1 MSSESNL
8 TSRFQKG
15 QKKSPEEIKKREETK
30 RVNKAIKNLVYEQ
43 LKQDL
48 LNGDSAK
55 QKPYYQTFLNNYLKQ
70 ALKDPNGRPATT
82 IASMIFTPDILTALD
97 ASHER
102 EMANDINFAL
112 YKLNEDYFQEQRDV
126 LVEINHSKK
135 ILVCCSRRAGKCFG
149 KGTKIRLFDGTIKN
163 VEDIRVGDIVLDY
176 NGNPTEVSST
186 TSGTDKMYLVKDTS
200 LSNNMEF
207 VCNEPHILTIKC
219 SRNDQTRKHNSPY
232 KKGEIYDIPLVDF
245 LKLPKYE
252 QKRFSLFRASIEYEE
267 KEHLI
272 DPYLLGLWLGDGNKE
287 CPRITVCG
295 DEKDLCN
302 YLSNNYN
309 CSISLSN
316 GKSLNVYG
324 YYIKGIKQF
333 FKELNLL
340 YNKHIPFEYLH
351 DSKRNR
357 LKLLAGLIDS
367 DGYKP
372 KRKNM
377 LEFCNTNKTLIDNVI
392 ELCNSLGFKTSVR
405 TKIPTMYGKK
415 CSRCWTITIKGKLSN
430 IPNVVKRKHCEDSK
444 QDTCNNFTINYLGI
458 NTYYG
463 FTLKGNKRFCL
474 EDYTVVHNTEMTSGA
489 IVKSALKNPGSR
501 IIYINLTFKNAVKQ
515 IWDKVI
521 KASEDTGLQIEKSS
535 KNDGEIEWVNGS
547 SLRIKGNSNNAEA
560 DTLRGESK
568 VSLVIIDEAF
578 HQKNMEYAINE
589 VIMPFLADLGDKA
602 TILCTG
608 TPPRIP
614 HTYMEKLWSKDK
626 TWRHYHWTAENNPH
640 IPNFEKFIE
649 EVCKAKGLTKE
660 APFIQREY
668 YGVIGAYDTE
678 AMVFKNYQ
686 TYTELPASFTAN
698 RIAIGCDWGF
708 SDYNSIITVAYNTQS
723 GEAYIIEEKKFNKA
737 TVTEIITEV
746 KKSYEAAKN
755 RFGIDDIQ
763 ILCDTNEQ
771 SITYE
776 LYANQHLPAYNAYKY
791 DKASAIAQ
799 LSDWL
804 RSGKIKVNANDI
816 YLKDEFER
824 TLYKRDED
832 DDSIL
837 PEIDDDIFHPDAIMA
852 LLYASR
858 TIAFDMGDKWQ
869 IDGVNTGGESTNKKE
884 GW

>member
-135 ILVCCSRRAGKCFG
+135 ILVCCSRRAGKS
-149 KGTKIRLFDGTIKN
+149 
-163 VEDIRVGDIVLDY
+163 Y
-176 NGNPTEVSST
+176 
-186 TSGTDKMYLVKDTS
+186 
-200 LSNNMEF
+200 
-207 VCNEPHILTIKC
+207 
-219 SRNDQTRKHNSPY
+219 
-232 KKGEIYDIPLVDF
+232 
-245 LKLPKYE
+245 
-252 QKRFSLFRASIEYEE
+252 
-267 KEHLI
+267 
-272 DPYLLGLWLGDGNKE
+272 
-287 CPRITVCG
+287 
-295 DEKDLCN
+295 
-302 YLSNNYN
+302 
-309 CSISLSN
+309 
-316 GKSLNVYG
+316 
-324 YYIKGIKQF
+324 
-333 FKELNLL
+333 
-340 YNKHIPFEYLH
+340 
-351 DSKRNR
+351 
-357 LKLLAGLIDS
+357 
-367 DGYKP
+367 
-372 KRKNM
+372 
-377 LEFCNTNKTLIDNVI
+377 FCA
-392 ELCNSLGFKTSVR
+392 
-405 TKIPTMYGKK
+405 
-415 CSRCWTITIKGKLSN
+415 
-430 IPNVVKRKHCEDSK
+430 
-444 QDTCNNFTINYLGI
+444 
-458 NTYYG
+458 
-463 FTLKGNKRFCL
+463 
-474 EDYTVVHNTEMTSGA
+474 GA

-515 IWDKVI
+515 IWDNVI
-521 KASEDTGLQIEKSS
+521 KASEYTGLQIDKSS

-614 HTYMEKLWSKDK
+614 HTYMEKLWSNDK

-649 EVCKAKGLTKE
+649 EVCKAKGLTKD

-686 TYTELPASFTAN
+686 TYTELPTSFTAN

-723 GEAYIIEEKKFNKA
+723 GEAYVIEEKKFNKA
-737 TVTEIITEV
+737 TVSDIITEV
-746 KKSYEAAKN
+746 KRSYEAAKN

>member
-1 MSSESNL
+1 MNKESNL

-15 QKKSPEEIKKREETK
+15 HKKSPEEIKKREETK

-48 LNGDSAK
+48 LNGDNAK

-135 ILVCCSRRAGKCFG
+135 ILVCCSRRAGKS
-149 KGTKIRLFDGTIKN
+149 
-163 VEDIRVGDIVLDY
+163 Y
-176 NGNPTEVSST
+176 
-186 TSGTDKMYLVKDTS
+186 
-200 LSNNMEF
+200 
-207 VCNEPHILTIKC
+207 
-219 SRNDQTRKHNSPY
+219 
-232 KKGEIYDIPLVDF
+232 
-245 LKLPKYE
+245 
-252 QKRFSLFRASIEYEE
+252 
-267 KEHLI
+267 
-272 DPYLLGLWLGDGNKE
+272 
-287 CPRITVCG
+287 
-295 DEKDLCN
+295 
-302 YLSNNYN
+302 
-309 CSISLSN
+309 
-316 GKSLNVYG
+316 
-324 YYIKGIKQF
+324 
-333 FKELNLL
+333 
-340 YNKHIPFEYLH
+340 
-351 DSKRNR
+351 
-357 LKLLAGLIDS
+357 
-367 DGYKP
+367 
-372 KRKNM
+372 
-377 LEFCNTNKTLIDNVI
+377 FCA
-392 ELCNSLGFKTSVR
+392 
-405 TKIPTMYGKK
+405 
-415 CSRCWTITIKGKLSN
+415 
-430 IPNVVKRKHCEDSK
+430 
-444 QDTCNNFTINYLGI
+444 
-458 NTYYG
+458 
-463 FTLKGNKRFCL
+463 
-474 EDYTVVHNTEMTSGA
+474 GA

-515 IWDKVI
+515 IWDNVI
-521 KASEDTGLQIEKSS
+521 KASEAVCLQIDKSS

-568 VSLVIIDEAF
+568 VSLVVIDEAF

-614 HTYMEKLWSKDK
+614 HTYMEKLWSNDK

-649 EVCKAKGLTKE
+649 EVCKAKGLTKD
-660 APFIQREY
+660 APFVQREY

-686 TYTELPASFTAN
+686 TYTELPTSFTAN

-723 GEAYIIEEKKFNKA
+723 GEAYVIEEKKFNKA
-737 TVTEIITEV
+737 TVSEIITEV
-746 KKSYEAAKN
+746 KRSYETAKN

>member
-135 ILVCCSRRAGKCFG
+135 ILVCCSRRAGKS
-149 KGTKIRLFDGTIKN
+149 
-163 VEDIRVGDIVLDY
+163 Y
-176 NGNPTEVSST
+176 
-186 TSGTDKMYLVKDTS
+186 
-200 LSNNMEF
+200 
-207 VCNEPHILTIKC
+207 
-219 SRNDQTRKHNSPY
+219 
-232 KKGEIYDIPLVDF
+232 
-245 LKLPKYE
+245 
-252 QKRFSLFRASIEYEE
+252 
-267 KEHLI
+267 
-272 DPYLLGLWLGDGNKE
+272 
-287 CPRITVCG
+287 
-295 DEKDLCN
+295 
-302 YLSNNYN
+302 
-309 CSISLSN
+309 
-316 GKSLNVYG
+316 
-324 YYIKGIKQF
+324 
-333 FKELNLL
+333 
-340 YNKHIPFEYLH
+340 
-351 DSKRNR
+351 
-357 LKLLAGLIDS
+357 
-367 DGYKP
+367 
-372 KRKNM
+372 
-377 LEFCNTNKTLIDNVI
+377 FCA
-392 ELCNSLGFKTSVR
+392 
-405 TKIPTMYGKK
+405 
-415 CSRCWTITIKGKLSN
+415 
-430 IPNVVKRKHCEDSK
+430 
-444 QDTCNNFTINYLGI
+444 
-458 NTYYG
+458 
-463 FTLKGNKRFCL
+463 
-474 EDYTVVHNTEMTSGA
+474 GA

-515 IWDKVI
+515 IWDNVI
-521 KASEDTGLQIEKSS
+521 KASEDTGLQIDKSS

-568 VSLVIIDEAF
+568 VSLVVIDEAF

-614 HTYMEKLWSKDK
+614 HTYMEKLWSNDK

-649 EVCKAKGLTKE
+649 EVCKAKGLTKD

-686 TYTELPASFTAN
+686 TYTELPTSFTAN

-723 GEAYIIEEKKFNKA
+723 GEAYVIEEKKFNKA
-737 TVTEIITEV
+737 TVSDIITEV
-746 KKSYEAAKN
+746 KRSYEAAKN

>member
-135 ILVCCSRRAGKCFG
+135 ILVCCSRRAGKS
-149 KGTKIRLFDGTIKN
+149 
-163 VEDIRVGDIVLDY
+163 Y
-176 NGNPTEVSST
+176 
-186 TSGTDKMYLVKDTS
+186 
-200 LSNNMEF
+200 
-207 VCNEPHILTIKC
+207 
-219 SRNDQTRKHNSPY
+219 
-232 KKGEIYDIPLVDF
+232 
-245 LKLPKYE
+245 
-252 QKRFSLFRASIEYEE
+252 
-267 KEHLI
+267 
-272 DPYLLGLWLGDGNKE
+272 
-287 CPRITVCG
+287 
-295 DEKDLCN
+295 
-302 YLSNNYN
+302 
-309 CSISLSN
+309 
-316 GKSLNVYG
+316 
-324 YYIKGIKQF
+324 
-333 FKELNLL
+333 
-340 YNKHIPFEYLH
+340 
-351 DSKRNR
+351 
-357 LKLLAGLIDS
+357 
-367 DGYKP
+367 
-372 KRKNM
+372 
-377 LEFCNTNKTLIDNVI
+377 FCA
-392 ELCNSLGFKTSVR
+392 
-405 TKIPTMYGKK
+405 
-415 CSRCWTITIKGKLSN
+415 
-430 IPNVVKRKHCEDSK
+430 
-444 QDTCNNFTINYLGI
+444 
-458 NTYYG
+458 
-463 FTLKGNKRFCL
+463 
-474 EDYTVVHNTEMTSGA
+474 GA
-489 IVKSALKNPGSR
+489 IVISALKNPGSR
-501 IIYINLTFKNAVKQ
+501 IIYINLTFKNAIKQ
-515 IWDKVI
+515 IWDNVI
-521 KASEDTGLQIEKSS
+521 KASEYTGLQIDKSS

-568 VSLVIIDEAF
+568 VSLVVIDEAF

-614 HTYMEKLWSKDK
+614 HTYMEKLWSNDK

-649 EVCKAKGLTKE
+649 EVCKAKGLTKD

-686 TYTELPASFTAN
+686 TYTELPTSFTAN

-723 GEAYIIEEKKFNKA
+723 GEAYVIEEKKFNKA
-737 TVTEIITEV
+737 TVSDIITEV
-746 KKSYEAAKN
+746 KRSYEAAKN

>member
-1 MSSESNL
+1 MNSENNL

-48 LNGDSAK
+48 LNGDNAK

-135 ILVCCSRRAGKCFG
+135 ILVCCSRRAGKS
-149 KGTKIRLFDGTIKN
+149 
-163 VEDIRVGDIVLDY
+163 Y
-176 NGNPTEVSST
+176 
-186 TSGTDKMYLVKDTS
+186 
-200 LSNNMEF
+200 
-207 VCNEPHILTIKC
+207 
-219 SRNDQTRKHNSPY
+219 
-232 KKGEIYDIPLVDF
+232 
-245 LKLPKYE
+245 
-252 QKRFSLFRASIEYEE
+252 
-267 KEHLI
+267 
-272 DPYLLGLWLGDGNKE
+272 
-287 CPRITVCG
+287 
-295 DEKDLCN
+295 
-302 YLSNNYN
+302 
-309 CSISLSN
+309 
-316 GKSLNVYG
+316 
-324 YYIKGIKQF
+324 
-333 FKELNLL
+333 
-340 YNKHIPFEYLH
+340 
-351 DSKRNR
+351 
-357 LKLLAGLIDS
+357 
-367 DGYKP
+367 
-372 KRKNM
+372 
-377 LEFCNTNKTLIDNVI
+377 FCA
-392 ELCNSLGFKTSVR
+392 
-405 TKIPTMYGKK
+405 
-415 CSRCWTITIKGKLSN
+415 
-430 IPNVVKRKHCEDSK
+430 
-444 QDTCNNFTINYLGI
+444 
-458 NTYYG
+458 
-463 FTLKGNKRFCL
+463 
-474 EDYTVVHNTEMTSGA
+474 GA

-515 IWDKVI
+515 IWDNVI
-521 KASEDTGLQIEKSS
+521 KASEAVGLQIDKSS

-568 VSLVIIDEAF
+568 VSLVVIDEAF

-614 HTYMEKLWSKDK
+614 HTYMEKLWSNDK

-640 IPNFEKFIE
+640 VPDFEKFIE
-649 EVCKAKGLTKE
+649 EVCKAKGLTKD

-686 TYTELPASFTAN
+686 SYTELPTSFTAN

-723 GEAYIIEEKKFNKA
+723 GEAYVIEEKKFNKA
-737 TVTEIITEV
+737 TVSEIIAEV
-746 KKSYEAAKN
+746 KRSYEAAKN

>member
-48 LNGDSAK
+48 LNGDNAK

-112 YKLNEDYFQEQRDV
+112 YKLNEDYFQDQRDV

-135 ILVCCSRRAGKCFG
+135 ILVCCSRRAGKS
-149 KGTKIRLFDGTIKN
+149 
-163 VEDIRVGDIVLDY
+163 Y
-176 NGNPTEVSST
+176 
-186 TSGTDKMYLVKDTS
+186 
-200 LSNNMEF
+200 
-207 VCNEPHILTIKC
+207 
-219 SRNDQTRKHNSPY
+219 
-232 KKGEIYDIPLVDF
+232 
-245 LKLPKYE
+245 
-252 QKRFSLFRASIEYEE
+252 
-267 KEHLI
+267 
-272 DPYLLGLWLGDGNKE
+272 
-287 CPRITVCG
+287 
-295 DEKDLCN
+295 
-302 YLSNNYN
+302 
-309 CSISLSN
+309 
-316 GKSLNVYG
+316 
-324 YYIKGIKQF
+324 
-333 FKELNLL
+333 
-340 YNKHIPFEYLH
+340 
-351 DSKRNR
+351 
-357 LKLLAGLIDS
+357 
-367 DGYKP
+367 
-372 KRKNM
+372 
-377 LEFCNTNKTLIDNVI
+377 FCA
-392 ELCNSLGFKTSVR
+392 
-405 TKIPTMYGKK
+405 
-415 CSRCWTITIKGKLSN
+415 
-430 IPNVVKRKHCEDSK
+430 
-444 QDTCNNFTINYLGI
+444 
-458 NTYYG
+458 
-463 FTLKGNKRFCL
+463 
-474 EDYTVVHNTEMTSGA
+474 GA

-515 IWDKVI
+515 IWDNVI
-521 KASEDTGLQIEKSS
+521 KASEAVGLQIDKSS

-568 VSLVIIDEAF
+568 VSLVVIDEAF

-614 HTYMEKLWSKDK
+614 HTYMEKLWSNDK

-640 IPNFEKFIE
+640 IPDFEKFIE
-649 EVCKAKGLTKE
+649 EVCKAKGLTKD

-686 TYTELPASFTAN
+686 TYTELPTSFTAN

-723 GEAYIIEEKKFNKA
+723 GEAYVIEEKKFNKA
-737 TVTEIITEV
+737 TVSEIITEV
-746 KKSYEAAKN
+746 KRSYEAAKN